1 MSIKPA
7 TDVGSAGVTSAL
19 KIQRPDDGAV
29 AEVTQ
34 TFHQMNRGVV
44 HGERPLVR
52 EINVQ
57 DIITAVKELKALRLR
72 LQKLPQS
79 PQDDML
85 NRYERELGIQFQAD
99 YRYFLKEASDSIY
112 NGRDALMVT
121 SDATLPWDLISVAR
135 QAWLLGVPRHWLPIS
150 ESNGDYYCLTRTG
163 EVRFWSH
170 DGPSDEAWP
179 DLATW
184 IRVVWIDGR

>member
-1 MSIKPA
+1 MTIKPA
-7 TDVGSAGVTSAL
+7 ADVGSARVTSAL
-19 KIQRPDDGAV
+19 KIQQPDNGAV
-29 AEVTQ
+29 AEVTK
-34 TFHQMNRGVV
+34 TFHQMNRGAV
-44 HGERPLVR
+44 HGERPLAR
-52 EINVQ
+52 DINVQ
-57 DIITAVKELKALRLR
+57 DIITAVRELKALRLR

-85 NRYERELGIQFQAD
+85 DRYEQELGIQFPAD

-135 QAWLLGVPRHWLPIS
+135 QAWQLGVPQHWLPIS
-150 ESNGDYYCLTRTG
+150 EGNGDYYCLTRTG

-184 IRVVWIDGR
+184 IRFVWIDGR